1 VAADLRV
8 TDRDD
13 HPQLGDAAP
22 PASSSGAAEPIW
34 VLLAQPPSKRPKRR
48 SDASGAAPAA
58 GTSQARDATSI
69 RPGYRHLQWIYC
81 TRRDDELVALAL
93 EQMTA
98 VELLEVIGKLLT
110 RGAHTEAAEL
120 VAWLRG
126 GAS

>member
-1 VAADLRV
+1 V

-13 HPQLGDAAP
+13 RPQLGDAAP
-22 PASSSGAAEPIW
+22 PASSSGAAELIR

-81 TRRDDELVALAL
+81 AWRDDELVALRL
-93 EQMTA
+93 EAMTLPELIA
-98 VELLEVIGKLLT
+98 VSSKLLARGPREEVAELLAWIG
-110 RGAHTEAAEL
+110 RHGAP
-120 VAWLRG
+120 
-126 GAS
+126 